1 MAETEEGAAPVPPD
15 IGASTGAIV
24 EDADAAAVGS
34 ESSAGESEQ
43 PGLAPLIPSPAG
55 TRKAKA
61 KKAAKKGRGR
71 PRKYANAAE
80 EREARNQR
88 LKEKRQVEAALAAA
102 EAATRG
108 AQPPATDAEAKPS
121 EGGESVPAAAMM
133 EADPQ
138 LSAMI
143 GLTAGLASVYV
154 PPENGG
160 GELSTA
166 ERKAL
171 GDAWALYIGP
181 KLGGAV
187 SPLTQAIVTTV
198 QVFALRAFTYRH
210 QQANAPQR
218 EQKPDAGVTDDGA
231 TAAPPVTR
239 KPGAP
244 VQAVR
249 GSNAPPKKKN
259 VRIPLYTGAD

>member
-1 MAETEEGAAPVPPD
+1 MSDHEEVGASVPPD
-15 IGASTGAIV
+15 GEASTGA
-24 EDADAAAVGS
+24 AAADPGAPGQG
-34 ESSAGESEQ
+34 EAPDAGAPPSSDLPPLLPTAG
-43 PGLAPLIPSPAG
+43 GK
-55 TRKAKA
+55 RKA

-71 PRKYANAAE
+71 PRKYATAAE

-108 AQPPATDAEAKPS
+108 TQPPAAEGEGKPGDD
-121 EGGESVPAAAMM
+121 GGEAGNVTAIPA
-133 EADPQ
+133 ADPQ

-143 GLTAGLASVYV
+143 GLTAGLASGFV

-160 GELSTA
+160 GELSTE

-171 GDAWALYIGP
+171 GDAWAVYIGP

-198 QVFALRAFTYRH
+198 QVFAFRAFAYRH
-210 QQANAPQR
+210 EQAKGKKRDSSADKA
-218 EQKPDAGVTDDGA
+218 EAGE
-231 TAAPPVTR
+231 APPVPPATR
-239 KPGAP
+239 KPGVSPQPA
-244 VQAVR
+244 R
-249 GSNAPPKKKN
+249 GTNAAPKKKAI
-259 VRIPLYTGAD
+259 RLPLYTGAD